1 MANSLVL
8 QYCNCARRR
17 HSLVFLIA
25 YAPASLSEN
34 RSLAP
39 RTYLL
44 CRDDY
49 IAKNVLTHV
58 QILRFLYR
66 LKPKEPNSDT
76 RLIEEH
82 QIVGDSSS
90 LLLNSDRG
98 ESDPGYYGPQS
109 EVNPN
114 EELTA

>member
-1 MANSLVL
+1 
-8 QYCNCARRR
+8 
-17 HSLVFLIA
+17 
-25 YAPASLSEN
+25 
-34 RSLAP
+34 
-39 RTYLL
+39 
-44 CRDDY
+44 
-49 IAKNVLTHV
+49 
-58 QILRFLYR
+58 

-114 EELTA
+114 KELTA